1 MTSIFLSIFHV
12 LQCTIDPQLR
22 SCKSRIIFHPGNG
35 PLAMSCD
42 VHVRWINRS
51 IPNLNV
57 YWSDGRILRRKNL
70 QPEIRTQQWKTSGQT
85 RNCWC
90 YALCQVDF
98 CQAEGLLPTH
108 KWLKETPN
116 VEGYVIKQIA
126 VACLPSLNG
135 AFTESLASAAAAM
148 SATASLNT
156 VLLRII
162 FQLLH
167 IEKIHKSLNSLLC
180 IHASPFP
187 AFGCPYPVIV
197 KWNFQSLNA
206 CEYSLSNGKIN

>member
-1 MTSIFLSIFHV
+1 MDQPEYS
-12 LQCTIDPQLR
+12 QLACLLKWWQNTQKKEPAAR
-22 SCKSRIIFHPGNG
+22 DTDTTMKNQ
-35 PLAMSCD
+35 
-42 VHVRWINRS
+42 
-51 IPNLNV
+51 
-57 YWSDGRILRRKNL
+57 WSDQQLLMLCTLSSRLLSGRG
-70 QPEIRTQQWKTSGQT
+70 PTTHP
-85 RNCWC
+85 
-90 YALCQVDF
+90 QV
-98 CQAEGLLPTH
+98 AERDTKCRGI
-108 KWLKETPN
+108 
-116 VEGYVIKQIA
+116 YVIKQIA

-156 VLLRII
+156 VLLRMI